1 MRISYWSSDVCSSDL
16 DAGHD
21 DGAYLARSKPG
32 RSADPVRNAPPI
44 GKTVPQARQTIAEL
58 LPCATAQE
66 AKRQKPQRGDRRYRQ
81 APGKAITS
89 HRSEEHTSELQSLMR
104 SSYAVFCLKKKK
116 PPHLYIQH
124 IINKRQTLNTSNHQ

>member
-44 GKTVPQARQTIAEL
+44 GKTVPPARQTIAEL

-89 HRSEEHTSELQSLMR
+89 HQHLRSEEHTSEHQSLMHI
-104 SSYAVFCLKKKK
+104 SYAVFCFKKKK
-116 PPHLYIQH
+116 
-124 IINKRQTLNTSNHQ
+124 HQN

>member
-21 DGAYLARSKPG
+21 DGAYLVRSKPG

-44 GKTVPQARQTIAEL
+44 GKTVPPARQTIAEL

-81 APGKAITS
+81 APGKETTS
-89 HRSEEHTSELQSLMR
+89 H
-104 SSYAVFCLKKKK
+104 
-116 PPHLYIQH
+116 PHLVPNIKVDGQEDR
-124 IINKRQTLNTSNHQ
+124 KSTRQKSNH